1 MTEHIKM
8 KLQLLPEQPG
18 CYLMKDKDNNII
30 YVGKAKVLKNRVR
43 SYFAGSH
50 NLKTTKLVSEIVDF
64 DYIITKSEL
73 ESLVLECNLIKKH
86 IPKYNIKLIDDK
98 TYPYIVLTD
107 ELHPRLIV
115 SRNFNKRKGR
125 YFGPYP
131 NVNDARETVRLLNTI
146 YPLRK
151 CYTIP
156 KKECLYYHMHQCLAP
171 CIHNVDSYAEI
182 SDKIISFLKGNT
194 KDVIDILTEKMLQA
208 SENLEFEKALEYK
221 KSIESI
227 NKVSEKQTINLNDL
241 TDRDI
246 VGYYPNDNELSIQ
259 ILFMRKG
266 NIVQMEQTIIT
277 YIDLEE
283 TLINFLYQ
291 FYENHLIPK
300 EILINSDIDFT
311 LLSRMLDVKIY
322 SPQKGDKKKI
332 CEMAY
337 KNAYE
342 NLNKK
347 NLLLQNKVLKTEDAI
362 VELGEILNIKTPRH
376 MEIFDNSNLL
386 GEYPVSSLVVYKNGM
401 PSPSDYRKYNIKTV
415 KGANDYETMK
425 EVVYRRY
432 LRLKMEDK
440 PLPDLIVMDG
450 GIIQVNAC
458 LEILSLLNIDL
469 PVIGLKK
476 DSNHKTESIIY
487 QGQEINLDRHS
498 KPYILLYNMQEEV
511 HRFAISFHRSK
522 KAKGMYESLLDG
534 ISGVGSVTKK
544 KLLKTFISI
553 DNIKKATYDDFKK
566 IGLSKRVYEN
576 VMEKLN
582 KKVDDN

>member
-43 SYFAGSH
+43 SYFVGSH

-208 SENLEFEKALEYK
+208 SENLEFEK
-221 KSIESI
+221 
-227 NKVSEKQTINLNDL
+227 DL
-241 TDRDI
+241 
-246 VGYYPNDNELSIQ
+246 
-259 ILFMRKG
+259 
-266 NIVQMEQTIIT
+266 
-277 YIDLEE
+277 
-283 TLINFLYQ
+283 
-291 FYENHLIPK
+291 
-300 EILINSDIDFT
+300 
-311 LLSRMLDVKIY
+311 
-322 SPQKGDKKKI
+322 
-332 CEMAY
+332 
-337 KNAYE
+337 
-342 NLNKK
+342 
-347 NLLLQNKVLKTEDAI
+347 
-362 VELGEILNIKTPRH
+362 
-376 MEIFDNSNLL
+376 
-386 GEYPVSSLVVYKNGM
+386 
-401 PSPSDYRKYNIKTV
+401 
-415 KGANDYETMK
+415 
-425 EVVYRRY
+425 
-432 LRLKMEDK
+432 
-440 PLPDLIVMDG
+440 
-450 GIIQVNAC
+450 
-458 LEILSLLNIDL
+458 
-469 PVIGLKK
+469 
-476 DSNHKTESIIY
+476 
-487 QGQEINLDRHS
+487 
-498 KPYILLYNMQEEV
+498 
-511 HRFAISFHRSK
+511 
-522 KAKGMYESLLDG
+522 
-534 ISGVGSVTKK
+534 
-544 KLLKTFISI
+544 
-553 DNIKKATYDDFKK
+553 
-566 IGLSKRVYEN
+566 
-576 VMEKLN
+576 
-582 KKVDDN
+582 